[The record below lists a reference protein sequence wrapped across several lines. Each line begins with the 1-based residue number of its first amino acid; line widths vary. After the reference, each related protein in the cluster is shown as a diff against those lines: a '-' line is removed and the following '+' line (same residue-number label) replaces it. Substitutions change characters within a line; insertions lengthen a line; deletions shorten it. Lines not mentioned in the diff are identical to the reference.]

1 MSSVI
6 KGKMYNR
13 AVRVHKYIYEA
24 LLRLTWKQFI
34 PWVSANLANKVSQV
48 RKVVAKVNEMAE
60 AVSQEQFDSILH
72 SQPLKNCISLGTSTY
87 NIYELTTEICL
98 LSGCHTLTLLKM
110 CFWD

>member
-6 KGKMYNR
+6 EGKMYNR
-13 AVRVHKYIYEA
+13 TVRIHKYIYEA
-24 LLRLTWKQFI
+24 LLRLIWKQFI
-34 PWVSANLANKVSQV
+34 PWVSANHANKVSQA
-48 RKVVAKVNEMAE
+48 RDVVAKVNEMAE

-72 SQPLKNCISLGTSTY
+72 SQSFEELYQLWDQY
-87 NIYELTTEICL
+87 LQYELTTEICL